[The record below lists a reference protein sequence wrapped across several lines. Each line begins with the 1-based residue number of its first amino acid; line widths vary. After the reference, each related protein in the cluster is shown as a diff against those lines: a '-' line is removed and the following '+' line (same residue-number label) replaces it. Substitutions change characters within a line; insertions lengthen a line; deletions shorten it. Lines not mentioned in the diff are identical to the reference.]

1 MLRSGA
7 EAGAHRRGLYFL
19 VAFRRYVDK
28 GMLLWLQVHLEPVFI
43 VVAQAGEV
51 IAGFD
56 FESTAWLIVR
66 FKIVFEGVAW
76 RREFHLDGVGIFKV
90 FGGGEVHK
98 VGGVLCRQRVEF

>member
-1 MLRSGA
+1 
-7 EAGAHRRGLYFL
+7 
-19 VAFRRYVDK
+19 
-28 GMLLWLQVHLEPVFI
+28 MLLWLQVHLEPVFI

-98 VGGVLCRQRVEF
+98 VGGVLCRQRVEFKASLNIFRGDESLFIAIVVSPVIRRDGF